1 MNLARLALALS
12 AFLFVQTSVLAQDDP
27 PPPSPEMTAMIQARY
42 LAMAVI
48 TFTDANSTMPA
59 NIQAL
64 ADGKYLPDTGVPGD
78 DGTTWLH
85 DGVPYGYLGVEGI
98 SAGEVPDWGDMAIA
112 FRSLDHA
119 FAVEPNPENPEG
131 AVVPVAF
138 LDGHVEMVSL
148 MEAQWLIDDA
158 RQTFAAL
165 RDGGPMLIYR
175 QLEQDAARLAQAM
188 IAYAS
193 AHEGIAPD
201 DWAATFAYLPG
212 DPRRESEGN
221 KDKLSLYLSPKARGN
236 TFLPEFE
243 DTAEGEAERDQW
255 INAHSMWRSDALGST
270 LWHVPTPY
278 STVLLRAR
286 PDAWVEAPDRRR
298 REHVRRL
305 AFATV
310 DGRGDTAAPDRLEAR
325 VREAR
330 DLYAA
335 IRAGGPLPPL
345 DDATHDLRVLSTAI
359 AAYARANKGF
369 LPPDL
374 GDVMPYVEG
383 LWGIHEREPARVFLI
398 RADENEASVTEIPD
412 AQWIREH
419 CSYVY
424 LGNANT
430 RLRDLRG
437 SNATIL
443 LHAPT
448 DRPFEI
454 TTQGEVYER
463 VPFAG
468 PMFASPSTAGDQSA
482 LTLYFMPPSVI
493 KEQAEASRTAV
504 IKAGGG

>member
-1 MNLARLALALS
+1 MTLPRLALVLFAILS
-12 AFLFVQTSVLAQDDP
+12 SIAHAQDDEP
-27 PPPSPEMTAMIQARY
+27 PVPPEMAAMIQARH

-48 TFTDANSTMPA
+48 TYTDANGTMPA
-59 NIQAL
+59 SFQEL
-64 ADGKYLPDTGVPGD
+64 ADGKYLPDAGAPGD
-78 DGTTWLH
+78 DGTQWLH
-85 DGVPYGYLGVEGI
+85 DGVPYGYLGVEGV

-119 FAVEPNPENPEG
+119 FAVEPTPDNPDG

-165 RDGGPMLIYR
+165 RGGGPMPMYR
-175 QLEQDAARLAQAM
+175 QLEQDAGRLAQAM
-188 IAYAS
+188 IAHA
-193 AHEGIAPD
+193 AERDGVGPD
-201 DWAATFAYLPG
+201 DWAATFEHLPAN
-212 DPRRESEGN
+212 PRKEAETD
-221 KDKLSLYLSPKARGN
+221 KDRLNLYLSPKARGN

-243 DTAEGEAERDQW
+243 DSPEGRAERDQW
-255 INAHSMWRSDALGST
+255 INAHSMWRSDALGAN
-270 LWHVPTPY
+270 LWRVPTPY
-278 STVLLRAR
+278 STILLRAR

-310 DGRGDTAAPDRLEAR
+310 DGRGDAAEFVHVDPR
-325 VREAR
+325 VRDAR
-330 DLYAA
+330 DLFEA
-335 IRAGGPLPPL
+335 IRAGGPLPPI
-345 DDATHDLRVLSTAI
+345 DDAMLDLRVLSTAI
-359 AAYARANKGF
+359 AAYARANEGL

-374 GDVMPYVEG
+374 GEVMPYVEG

-398 RADENEASVTEIPD
+398 RADENKAADAGIPD
-412 AQWIREH
+412 AQWIREN

-424 LGNANT
+424 LGNADT

-437 SNATIL
+437 SSATVL

-448 DRPFEI
+448 DRPFEV
-454 TTQGEVYER
+454 TVLGEVYER

-468 PMFASPSTAGDQSA
+468 PMLGSPADRAA
-482 LTLYFMPPSVI
+482 LTLYAMPPGVI
-493 KEQAEASRTAV
+493 REEAEASRQAITE
-504 IKAGGG
+504 AGGG